1 MLRPGYFRA
10 SGGVARVSELI
21 YVRMQ
26 ARPLPV
32 RGAPPEPVHM
42 ALLMMVPGD
51 RQNGP
56 QVRLVQDFGSSD
68 EPARRRRV
76 TPLSG
81 SINKTE

>member
-1 MLRPGYFRA
+1 VLRPGYFRA